1 MKHHYITS
9 ITTIVSESNLHIT
22 IELQSV
28 QSRDVTTILT
38 PLSDKKHFQKGEG
51 ARIKH
56 CRGANTKHA

>member
-1 MKHHYITS
+1 MKHHYIT
-9 ITTIVSESNLHIT
+9 TVLSESNLHFT

-51 ARIKH
+51 GGGRIKH

>member
-1 MKHHYITS
+1 MKHHYIT
-9 ITTIVSESNLHIT
+9 TVLSESNLHIT

-38 PLSDKKHFQKGEG
+38 PLRDKKHFQKGEG
-51 ARIKH
+51 GGRIKH